1 MSYNFDDYKINGE
14 DTAGRTIERI
24 LDHCEN
30 KYIVYFVKKQYLTPV
45 FSDSEEFKINLTS
58 EFEDCMSQIDQL
70 PLKDK
75 KKYSFVRVGI
85 AEALKLELRDNHEAA
100 NRELQLLIQKIKAV
114 KESEEFWTYFV
125 VFSIATLVLS
135 VLVFIDVNTIVLNK
149 ELATCIL
156 FSSLGSMLFNLQ
168 NQRKHRDSLV
178 INVLQIAVLDFVKSA
193 ISGIL
198 IYIII
203 NSNIILGNF
212 SENTLAILV
221 IAFISGYNDDIPL
234 KIIEKIKKIIVL

>member
-1 MSYNFDDYKINGE
+1 
-14 DTAGRTIERI
+14 
-24 LDHCEN
+24 
-30 KYIVYFVKKQYLTPV
+30 
-45 FSDSEEFKINLTS
+45 
-58 EFEDCMSQIDQL
+58 
-70 PLKDK
+70 
-75 KKYSFVRVGI
+75 
-85 AEALKLELRDNHEAA
+85 
-100 NRELQLLIQKIKAV
+100 
-114 KESEEFWTYFV
+114 
-125 VFSIATLVLS
+125 
-135 VLVFIDVNTIVLNK
+135 
-149 ELATCIL
+149 
-156 FSSLGSMLFNLQ
+156 MLYNLQ